1 MLKTIIFTLEYTLSF
16 QKMSESK
23 RESLSIPMF
32 DLSNRKSSY
41 QIRQGLVHL
50 WNLVALKALGL
61 KKFIKKIEFEG
72 V

>member
-1 MLKTIIFTLEYTLSF
+1 
-16 QKMSESK
+16 
-23 RESLSIPMF
+23 MF

-61 KKFIKKIEFEG
+61 KKIVKKIEFEG
-72 V
+72 VWGKLEAKNCFQRQSFTKYLR